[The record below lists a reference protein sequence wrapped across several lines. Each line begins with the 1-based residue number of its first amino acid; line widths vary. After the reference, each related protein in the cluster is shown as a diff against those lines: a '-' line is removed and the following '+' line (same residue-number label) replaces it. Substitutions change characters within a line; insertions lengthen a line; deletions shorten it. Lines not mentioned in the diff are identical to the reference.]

1 MYVRPCPQGIKAQ
14 ELFHQRASKSFCP
27 RELCV
32 TLWGRKFSPEAFTA
46 GDCPILPCLLL
57 LSGPDHTNSRAAG
70 PAACLDQNPCPQR
83 PHPCL
88 LLTAP
93 WVASVTNRRRLIDS
107 PSLGRA
113 QLFDHLGQTRGL
125 QISSSTQNSGQN
137 PKERDKKRKE
147 GRRRGNKLFWIKT
160 QKRVK
165 PTQTSCQHNR
175 VCDWAQEFW
184 EEKVQYLIKGKI
196 IPPLLSVA
204 WGESIF
210 LGKAHSLGWRSLGL
224 LIYCPNSINSF
235 VLGSL

>member
-83 PHPCL
+83 PHRCL

-137 PKERDKKRKE
+137 PKERDKKKGRKE
-147 GRRRGNKLFWIKT
+147 GGEETSFSESKLRRGSNPPKPHVNTTESVIGPRNSEKKKYSISLKGKLFHLYSAWLE
-160 QKRVK
+160 V
-165 PTQTSCQHNR
+165 S
-175 VCDWAQEFW
+175 
-184 EEKVQYLIKGKI
+184 
-196 IPPLLSVA
+196 LS
-204 WGESIF
+204 F
-210 LGKAHSLGWRSLGL
+210 
-224 LIYCPNSINSF
+224 
-235 VLGSL
+235 